1 MVLCVCVFSASQEP
15 PSVEGVITDPS
26 DLLPYMKDLLP
37 HLALLG
43 TVLGVGKHTLAVME
57 GAGSPQEKYI
67 KILSHWLETT
77 PNPTW
82 RRFCQKLKKTNEFN
96 SLRLS
101 IERKH
106 LRT

>member
-1 MVLCVCVFSASQEP
+1 M
-15 PSVEGVITDPS
+15 EGVVTDPS

-43 TVLGVGKHTLAVME
+43 TVLGIGKYTLAVMK

-82 RRFCQKLKKTNEFN
+82 RGFCEKLEKAKELNRVRETIEAKK
-96 SLRLS
+96 L
-101 IERKH
+101 
-106 LRT
+106 